1 VVSEDQRLGETVAVM
16 VNPGDAEHAQLVGG
30 GHSAE
35 PVEGPSAAR
44 SLSWVGTRGTMP
56 REAIMVKT
64 TPNPVW
70 VPVKTVKGR
79 GVSREQEAL
88 AFQERSD
95 HGAWD
100 HGRFCATDR
109 RRLTRT
115 CQHAH
120 RFALL

>member
-1 VVSEDQRLGETVAVM
+1 VRSEDQRLGEAVAVT
-16 VNPGDAEHAQLVGG
+16 VDLGDAEHAQLVGG

-56 REAIMVKT
+56 REAIMAKT

-95 HGAWD
+95 PGAWD